1 MDIRDTL
8 PEHAPADDEAQQ
20 ADQLGSLR
28 IGGLVERQQ
37 TLQTADL
44 VATPRG
50 RLVERFVC
58 EEGWAVDG
66 LAWEGIP
73 LREIVAACKPLPEAR
88 YAQVRAGPYWV
99 SIPFADL
106 DKALLCDRLN
116 GEPLSR
122 EHGAPWRLVLS
133 GGACFTSVKWV
144 SALDI
149 AAEPGAATAE
159 RIARER
165 LVPNAA
171 E

>member
-8 PEHAPADDEAQQ
+8 PLHTPADDEMRQT
-20 ADQLGSLR
+20 DRMGSLH
-28 IGGLVERQQ
+28 IAGLVERPRTFQD
-37 TLQTADL
+37 ADL
-44 VATPRG
+44 ATAPRR

-58 EEGWAVDG
+58 EEGWAVEG

-73 LREIVAACKPLPEAR
+73 LREIVAICKPLPEAR
-88 YAQVRAGPYWV
+88 FAQVRAGPYWV
-99 SIPFADL
+99 SIPFEDL
-106 DKALLCDRLN
+106 DRALLCDRLN

-122 EHGAPWRLVLS
+122 EHGAPWRLVVS

-149 AAEPGAATAE
+149 TAEPGEATAE

-165 LVPNAA
+165 LAPSSTG
-171 E
+171 